1 MQSVTISLNGR
12 EVTGESGMTI
22 LELARREGVYIPTIC
37 YEPHLAPT
45 GGCPSISSCRV
56 CIVEDERT
64 GALVTSCGTFIVPGM
79 IINTASPRV
88 IERRKIIVELMLA
101 SHPDSCLVCLKG
113 NRCQLRQVAAE
124 LGIGL
129 PRFQRIPLVTTIND
143 ANPFIKRD
151 LSKCILC
158 AKCIRACQELV
169 VEGAVDYFRRGF
181 VARPATTGDVPLEK
195 SECTFCGTCV
205 AMCPTGAL
213 LESQPS
219 YRGTAGT
226 SVRSTCPFCGCGCTI
241 KLKVKEGRVVRA
253 IPDNADPV
261 TRGTL
266 CVKGSYGF
274 DFIHSPDRLT
284 SPLVKADDGFKA
296 VSWEEAFDVIQKEFN
311 RIKGEHGGNSLGVF
325 GSSKCTNEENYLLQ
339 RFTRCV
345 LGTNNIDNGSRLWGN
360 PSHTDNGEAVGVI
373 ATNCASALEKA
384 DAILVIGADPTV
396 SAPLV
401 GYAIKRAVKCLE
413 AKLILID
420 PRETRL
426 SMFADI
432 WLRPKVGTDLILLNG
447 MARIL
452 IDEHLHNEE
461 IDRETPEFKAFAE
474 SVAAYT
480 AAYVEKATGVP
491 YEDLLKA
498 VRRYATVGK
507 VATIYGH
514 GLSLSPHGTETIKAL
529 TNLAFLVGKSAQGTG
544 LYALQKENNAQG
556 ACDMGALPNLLPGYE
571 QTSDLKSRRIFEDYW
586 GHLPSTAGLTV
597 FEMLEAAKAGTIK
610 GMYVVGENPV
620 ASFPNTQYVRKAL
633 SSLDFLVVQDM
644 FLTETAE
651 LADVVLPAAS
661 FAEKEG
667 TFTSFDGRVNW
678 LKKAVEPPGLSL
690 PDWEII
696 IRLAAAMGYSMSYS
710 SPREV
715 REEIRKLVPIYKG
728 IGYGLLPE
736 EPQDRLQS
744 FSKTPAV
751 YRKQPEKVLGLWP
764 THNGT
769 TREKSNKK
777 YPFLLLTGSNLYQFG
792 GNTRSS
798 RASRLRKFYPHAVID
813 IGEADAKKL
822 EISEGDRVK
831 IISPTG
837 EITAAARITD
847 TLPEGILFMPSP
859 SPESSVGQLF
869 SISLDPV
876 RKTPCTKSV
885 NVRIERIGSDE

>member
-1 MQSVTISLNGR
+1 MQSLTISLNGR

-22 LELARREGVYIPTIC
+22 LELARREGVHIPTIC
-37 YEPHLAPT
+37 YEPHLAPI

-88 IERRKIIVELMLA
+88 LKRRKIIVELMLA
-101 SHPDSCLVCLKG
+101 SHPDSCLVCPKG

-129 PRFQRIPLVTTIND
+129 PRFQRIPLAATIND

-181 VARPATTGDVPLEK
+181 TARPATTGDAPLEE

-213 LESQPS
+213 LESEPS

-226 SVRSTCPFCGCGCTI
+226 SVRSTCPYCGCGCTI
-241 KLKVKEGRVVRA
+241 RLKVKEGRVVRV
-253 IPDNADPV
+253 IPDNTDPV

-266 CVKGSYGF
+266 CAKGSYGC

-284 SPLVKADDGFKA
+284 SPLVKVDDGFEA
-296 VSWEEAFDVIQKEFN
+296 VSWEEAIAVIAKEFE
-311 RIKGEHGGNSLGVF
+311 RIKGKHGGNSLSVF

-339 RFTRCV
+339 RFARCA

-360 PSHTDNGEAVGVI
+360 ASHMANGEAVGVA
-373 ATNCASALEKA
+373 ATNCAAAMEKA
-384 DAILVIGADPTV
+384 DVIMVIGADPTI
-396 SAPLV
+396 SAPQV
-401 GYAIKRAVKCLE
+401 GYAVKRAVKCLD

-432 WLRPKVGTDLILLNG
+432 QLKPKIGTDLVLLNG

-452 IDEHLHNEE
+452 IKEHLYNEE
-461 IDRETPEFKAFAE
+461 IDVENPEFKAFTE

-480 AAYVEKATGVP
+480 PTYVEKTTGVP
-491 YEDLLKA
+491 YGEMLKA
-498 VRRYATVGK
+498 VHQFATAGK

-514 GLSLSPHGTETIKAL
+514 GISQVPHGTETIKAL
-529 TNLAFLVGKSAQGTG
+529 ANLALLAGKGAQGAG
-544 LYALQKENNAQG
+544 LYRLQKENNAQG
-556 ACDMGALPNLLPGYE
+556 ACDMGTLPNLLPGYE
-571 QTSDLKSRRIFEDYW
+571 QTSDLRSRRVFEDYW
-586 GHLPSTAGLTV
+586 GSLPSTVGLTV
-597 FEMLEAAKAGTIK
+597 FEMLEAAGKGKVK

-620 ASFPNTQYVRKAL
+620 ASFPNTGYVREAL
-633 SSLDFLVVQDM
+633 SSLDFLVVQDL
-644 FLTETAE
+644 FLSETAE

-678 LKKAVEPPGLSL
+678 LKKAVEPPGRSL

-696 IRLAAAMGYSMSYS
+696 IRLGAAMGHPMSYA

-728 IGYGLLPE
+728 IGYGMLPE
-736 EPQDRLQS
+736 EPQDDLQS
-744 FSKTPAV
+744 LSRAKAV
-751 YRKQPEKVLGLWP
+751 YRKQPEKALGLWP
-764 THNGT
+764 TQRET
-769 TREKSNKK
+769 VREKHTKK
-777 YPFLLLTGSNLYQFG
+777 YPFLLLIGSNLFQFG
-792 GNTRSS
+792 GSTRSS
-798 RASRLRKFYPHAVID
+798 RAPRLRKFYSQRFVD
-813 IGEADAKKL
+813 IGEEDAEKL
-822 EISEGDRVK
+822 MLGEGDRVK

-837 EITAAARITD
+837 EVTAAVKISD
-847 TLPEGILFMPSP
+847 TLPQGTLFLPSP
-859 SPESSVGQLF
+859 LPGFSVGQLLN
-869 SISLDPV
+869 IVLDPA

-885 NVRIERIGSDE
+885 NVRVERIDSNE